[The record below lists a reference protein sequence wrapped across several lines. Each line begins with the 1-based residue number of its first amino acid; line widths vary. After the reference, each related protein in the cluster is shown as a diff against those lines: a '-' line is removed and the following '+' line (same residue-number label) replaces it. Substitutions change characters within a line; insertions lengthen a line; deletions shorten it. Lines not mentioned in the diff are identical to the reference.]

1 MHHYIPKDDKE
12 RNEIIQLI
20 NNLENSQNINL
31 SEKINSKRIFEGL
44 KLLEDKK
51 YYQRWPD
58 RNHLLIESY
67 KILLTDVWKKSFE
80 PDFEQTV
87 KFLSK
92 TFDDIT
98 SKTVSFLNSS
108 IYSKAECLQWME
120 QGEELSKR
128 SISITLYLMPEYEH
142 ATHSHK
148 KQLKVAYSK
157 FQKFIDDKK
166 YEKICDILDKYSLF
180 QRSSKL
186 NNSFRRK
193 NIISKYVNKIVTDEE
208 VSFIDCLRKKC
219 KLFSEN
225 GTRSRLY
232 IMPLI
237 SHQNKVKEELF
248 PKQEDNLKLIQPV
261 YQEVL
266 IGANNKKNKRDSKS
280 DVIDFSHLSS
290 QEELC
295 ISEIDNNEKQQKRK
309 EKAESLKKQYNEIS
323 E

>member
-1 MHHYIPKDDKE
+1 MATANKLNLFLKHYYIPKDDREKD
-12 RNEIIQLI
+12 EIIQLI
-20 NNLENSQNINL
+20 NNLENSWSINL
-31 SEKINSKRIFEGL
+31 SEEINSKRIFEGL

-51 YYQRWPD
+51 YCQRWPD

-67 KILLTDVWKKSFE
+67 KILLTDAWKKSFE
-80 PDFEQTV
+80 PEFEQTV

-92 TFDDIT
+92 TFDDIA

-180 QRSSKL
+180 QCSSKL

-193 NIISKYVNKIVTDEE
+193 NIISKYVTKIVTDEE
-208 VSFIDCLRKKC
+208 ISFFDCLRKKC

-248 PKQEDNLKLIQPV
+248 SKQEDNLKLMQPV
-261 YQEVL
+261 YQEVP
-266 IGANNKKNKRDSKS
+266 IGANDKKNKRDSKS
-280 DVIDFSHLSS
+280 DFIDFGHWSS
-290 QEELC
+290 QEKLC
-295 ISEIDNNEKQQKRK
+295 ISGIDSNQKQ
-309 EKAESLKKQYNEIS
+309 
-323 E
+323 